1 MLLLKYMYIVAYIL
15 VGSLVVLHTWI
26 EAKTSCQILTER
38 EEGQSHKKKDMAI
51 QIVCQGFPQ
60 FQLCKSKIQKK
71 MFRNHSKIRIL
82 ILYILNSTLV
92 KLGIY

>member
-15 VGSLVVLHTWI
+15 LGSLVVLHTWI

-38 EEGQSHKKKDMAI
+38 EEGQSHTKKDMAI

-60 FQLCKSKIQKK
+60 FQLSKIQKK
-71 MFRNHSKIRIL
+71 MFRSNSKIRIT
-82 ILYILNSTLV
+82 YV
-92 KLGIY
+92 

>member
-1 MLLLKYMYIVAYIL
+1 MYIVAYIL
-15 VGSLVVLHTWI
+15 LGSLVVLHTWI

-60 FQLCKSKIQKK
+60 FQLFKIVNLNFKK
-71 MFRNHSKIRIL
+71 RCFGVTVKFE
-82 ILYILNSTLV
+82 LYCI
-92 KLGIY
+92 GE

>member
-1 MLLLKYMYIVAYIL
+1 MYIVAYIL

-26 EAKTSCQILTER
+26 EAKTSSCQILTER

-60 FQLCKSKIQKK
+60 FQLSQIQKK
-71 MFRNHSKIRIL
+71 RCFGVTVKFELPMYTQWTRMEIL
-82 ILYILNSTLV
+82 ICYLV
-92 KLGIY
+92 GVK